1 MPAFRFRYADEPDAP
16 VIADLVESGY
26 RGERSRAGW
35 TTEADLLDGQRIDV
49 AGVLAVIRDPASRV
63 LLAERQTQLEQE
75 VREMRQELVH
85 VLDRSHGEHGARG
98 LRRGGLE
105 AGPSVQDVLEMF
117 DRLAVQVTVWP
128 VGPTP
133 RCTDG
138 ADQKFIDLALSRRAH
153 WLLSRDR
160 AVLKLRR
167 KLQAITGC
175 RVQRPEDWPG
185 QCAGEPQG

>member
-1 MPAFRFRYADEPDAP
+1 MQPQDGLHSPLADASSA
-16 VIADLVESGY
+16 V
-26 RGERSRAGW
+26 
-35 TTEADLLDGQRIDV
+35 LDTNV
-49 AGVLAVIRDPASRV
+49 VLALYWFQDPR
-63 LLAERQTQLEQE
+63 LEHLAQALQTGQL
-75 VREMRQELVH
+75 RWLATCEMRQELVH

-175 RVQRPEDWPG
+175 SVQRPEDWPG